1 MGLRIKSIRK
11 TRGLS
16 QEQLADVIG
25 RSLEA
30 VSNLERGLALPSFAT
45 LDRLSRALDVPVREF
60 FDLINVEEE
69 NPNRSRLIHAIVDV
83 ARALDM
89 DDLKIAVE
97 QVASLTRGRERSK
110 PVGRRG

>member
-1 MGLRIKSIRK
+1 M
-11 TRGLS
+11 
-16 QEQLADVIG
+16 
-25 RSLEA
+25 
-30 VSNLERGLALPSFAT
+30 
-45 LDRLSRALDVPVREF
+45 
-60 FDLINVEEE
+60 
-69 NPNRSRLIHAIVDV
+69 HAIIDV